1 MNPCLRLLKTSWR
14 VMKFGNKLFSCPIQ
28 YEAYNSEANDSES
41 TGFSCGDNLVD
52 NWFAKHAKYAKQRGT
67 AVVYVSYCKGKVAGF
82 YTLSSHSVVRN
93 SIQGGWLKRNSP
105 EQVPAILLGMM
116 GVDTHYKG
124 CGLGAAL
131 LRDAIKKSLET
142 AQIIGAKAL
151 LVDPSSKSAEMF
163 YAHFGFKKMPCIDSD
178 INRMYLLLKLS

>member
-1 MNPCLRLLKTSWR
+1 M
-14 VMKFGNKLFSCPIQ
+14 FSRPIQ
-28 YEAYNSEANDSES
+28 YEANNSEANDSES
-41 TGFSCGDNLVD
+41 TGLSCRDNLVD
-52 NWFAKHAKYAKQRGT
+52 NWFAKHAKHAKQRGT

-105 EQVPAILLGMM
+105 EQVPVILLGMM

-151 LVDPSSKSAEMF
+151 LVDPSSKSAEML

-178 INRMYLLLKLS
+178 INRMYLPLKLS

>member
-1 MNPCLRLLKTSWR
+1 M
-14 VMKFGNKLFSCPIQ
+14 FSRPIQ
-28 YEAYNSEANDSES
+28 YEANNSVANDSES

-52 NWFAKHAKYAKQRGT
+52 NWFAKHAKHAKQRGT

-93 SIQGGWLKRNSP
+93 SIQGGWLKRNYP

-116 GVDTHYKG
+116 G
-124 CGLGAAL
+124 
-131 LRDAIKKSLET
+131 RDAIKKSLET

-151 LVDPSSKSAEMF
+151 LVDPSSKFAEMF

-178 INRMYLLLKLS
+178 INRMYLPLKLS

>member
-1 MNPCLRLLKTSWR
+1 M
-14 VMKFGNKLFSCPIQ
+14 FSRPIQ
-28 YEAYNSEANDSES
+28 YEANNSVANDSES

>member
-1 MNPCLRLLKTSWR
+1 M
-14 VMKFGNKLFSCPIQ
+14 FSRPIQ
-28 YEAYNSEANDSES
+28 YEANNSEANDSES
-41 TGFSCGDNLVD
+41 TVFSCGDNLVD

>member
-1 MNPCLRLLKTSWR
+1 M
-14 VMKFGNKLFSCPIQ
+14 FSRPIQ
-28 YEAYNSEANDSES
+28 YEANNSEANDSES

-151 LVDPSSKSAEMF
+151 LVDPSSKSAETF